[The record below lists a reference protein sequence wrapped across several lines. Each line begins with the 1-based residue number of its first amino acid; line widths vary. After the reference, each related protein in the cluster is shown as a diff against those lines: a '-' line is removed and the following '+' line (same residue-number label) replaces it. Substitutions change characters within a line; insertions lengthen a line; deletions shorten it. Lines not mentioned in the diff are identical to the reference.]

1 MEGNKGEKMSM
12 GEKWACL
19 GQGAT
24 RQAPQAWARTRRVV
38 WNSKLTRLCV
48 RKNGENCVVFQVLII
63 ITRLH

>member
-24 RQAPQAWARTRRVV
+24 RQAPQYLGLGPHASR
-38 WNSKLTRLCV
+38 CV
-48 RKNGENCVVFQVLII
+48 ELEVDATLRSEKW
-63 ITRLH
+63 